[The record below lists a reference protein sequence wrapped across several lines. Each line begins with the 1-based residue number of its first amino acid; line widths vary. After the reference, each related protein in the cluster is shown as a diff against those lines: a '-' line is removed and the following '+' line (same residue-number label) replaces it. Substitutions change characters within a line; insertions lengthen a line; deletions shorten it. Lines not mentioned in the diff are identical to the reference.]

1 MHALALD
8 GVGRGVG
15 KRTALPLRD
24 SGTVKV
30 SYGTDIR
37 LTVIVACGR
46 RFAAK
51 KKRLHLLA
59 MRSSA
64 VVRGTESFGVR
75 PIAYQR
81 RIGASFA

>member
-1 MHALALD
+1 M
-8 GVGRGVG
+8 G
-15 KRTALPLRD
+15 KLTALPLRD
-24 SGTVKV
+24 SGTH
-30 SYGTDIR
+30 TNTR
-37 LTVIVACGR
+37 LTVIVARGR

-59 MRSSA
+59 IGSSA
-64 VVRGTESFGVR
+64 VVTGTERFAVS